1 MIYLI
6 IATICFSL
14 SFGLIKTQLAGLP
27 SDFVVLARLFL
38 ATLIFLPFFRKDN
51 FKKHIF
57 ALLIGVI
64 QFGVMFLCFIKAFKY
79 LQGNE
84 IAILTTTTPV
94 FVALWSV
101 LFGEK
106 FKFIYIFCILLSVLG
121 AAVIVWQNVT
131 FTMLVKGVLLME
143 ATNCSFALG
152 QVLWKKYIGSTK
164 ANLMATAY
172 FGGTLFV
179 LPFAFYGVNF
189 ASIKLSLP
197 QILSIIYLALIP
209 TAVGFWMWNR
219 GSVLVKYSTLA
230 VMNNLK
236 IPLGVLFSI
245 FIFHE
250 QIYLPNFIAGS
261 LIILFA
267 IIFLHNKLAKS

>member
-172 FGGTLFV
+172 FGGTLLV
-179 LPFAFYGVNF
+179 LLFAFIGSCFGVTSDIHN
-189 ASIKLSLP
+189 
-197 QILSIIYLALIP
+197 
-209 TAVGFWMWNR
+209 
-219 GSVLVKYSTLA
+219 
-230 VMNNLK
+230 
-236 IPLGVLFSI
+236 
-245 FIFHE
+245 
-250 QIYLPNFIAGS
+250 S
-261 LIILFA
+261 LIILLA
-267 IIFLHNKLAKS
+267 VCLGFLLVQFVIEP